1 MTSASS
7 EPLVEV
13 KYSRIKNKTTC
24 KTVRDLEESKGK
36 MNEKLKNQAIENLK
50 EPLRNF

>member
-7 EPLVEV
+7 ETLVEV
-13 KYSRIKNKTTC
+13 KYSSIKIKTTC
-24 KTVRDLEESKGK
+24 KTARDVEKSKGK
-36 MNEKLKNQAIENLK
+36 MNEKLKNQTIENVK